1 MVAATQQQQ
10 QQQSQLQVSP
20 EEEALKRNT
29 DCVYFLASPLTCKKG
44 SECEYR
50 HSEYARVNPR
60 DCYFW
65 LHGNCLNPKCGFRH
79 PPLDGLLGT
88 QTAPSTG
95 STFPSAH
102 STAASATAA
111 TPVTHTSHNPG
122 KQTVPCIFYQKGLC
136 LKGDRCAFMHGTTP
150 TTNKV
155 SQQPVAAPVAE
166 PPSSKKAFSA
176 LQKST
181 QEQKVALAN
190 VSKAIAVPPE
200 GKKPTPK
207 TEIALPRTTVG
218 IERDV
223 PLPLIGD
230 VEFPRYKAKNVP
242 SLINGNSSSR
252 SSRLHQAHASDD
264 QVFQHGKDTEEF
276 LRESSPGFDVL
287 VDDELRD
294 SNYYRDEDQ
303 YGRTRGHEGRNLNS
317 VNEYEMSHSID
328 YNSMADIDR
337 ETFHDAW
344 GYDIDRT
351 QGQYAWDQHRGLSDR
366 VLVGSSHL
374 ERSYSKA
381 ESPDQID
388 ESDLRYRLSK
398 HRRVNGLRSVV
409 NLDYSPDNKVEER
422 SHRNS
427 SQRDSLHS
435 TTHESSLGS
444 RLRGR
449 IKLPSR
455 SPVGSNGLHSER
467 EMDRGRNRG
476 PVSPGKLHQGRLR
489 DRIKG
494 RLEEDYNNVGR
505 NLRGPRM
512 RRELMD
518 DNNADFSGPK
528 SLAELKTGKNEESK
542 EQQFLGKRKSF
553 ENNQQFDGELS
564 FKGPLPLSEILK
576 RKRKAEGTASSGT
589 MPSITE
595 DDNNQKESKENIV
608 GSSSNTAVSG
618 TKQVVSTVF
627 KEVANN
633 KDELKCSKADAF
645 GVTEGKNE
653 TNQDEPPQLNKGS
666 ELEPQE
672 GMIGDEA
679 MEDHEL
685 EADGQ
690 RDGEYEYEQ
699 VDEGEYNYEEG
710 ENAEAEDE
718 YLDDEDGDDFAK
730 KIGVMFS

>member
-1 MVAATQQQQ
+1 
-10 QQQSQLQVSP
+10 
-20 EEEALKRNT
+20 
-29 DCVYFLASPLTCKKG
+29 
-44 SECEYR
+44 
-50 HSEYARVNPR
+50 
-60 DCYFW
+60 
-65 LHGNCLNPKCGFRH
+65 
-79 PPLDGLLGT
+79 
-88 QTAPSTG
+88 
-95 STFPSAH
+95 
-102 STAASATAA
+102 
-111 TPVTHTSHNPG
+111 
-122 KQTVPCIFYQKGLC
+122 
-136 LKGDRCAFMHGTTP
+136 MHGTTP

-287 VDDELRD
+287 VDDELRG
-294 SNYYRDEDQ
+294 SNYYHNEEQ

-317 VNEYEMSHSID
+317 VNEYEMGHSMD

-337 ETFHDAW
+337 
-344 GYDIDRT
+344 I
-351 QGQYAWDQHRGLSDR
+351 QGQYAWEQGTGSSDT
-366 VLVGSSHL
+366 VLVASSHL
-374 ERSYSKA
+374 ERSFSKTQ
-381 ESPDQID
+381 SPGQIN

-489 DRIKG
+489 EIG
-494 RLEEDYNNVGR
+494 RAHV
-505 NLRGPRM
+505 
-512 RRELMD
+512 
-518 DNNADFSGPK
+518 
-528 SLAELKTGKNEESK
+528 
-542 EQQFLGKRKSF
+542 
-553 ENNQQFDGELS
+553 
-564 FKGPLPLSEILK
+564 
-576 RKRKAEGTASSGT
+576 
-589 MPSITE
+589 
-595 DDNNQKESKENIV
+595 
-608 GSSSNTAVSG
+608 
-618 TKQVVSTVF
+618 
-627 KEVANN
+627 
-633 KDELKCSKADAF
+633 
-645 GVTEGKNE
+645 
-653 TNQDEPPQLNKGS
+653 
-666 ELEPQE
+666 
-672 GMIGDEA
+672 
-679 MEDHEL
+679 
-685 EADGQ
+685 
-690 RDGEYEYEQ
+690 
-699 VDEGEYNYEEG
+699 
-710 ENAEAEDE
+710 
-718 YLDDEDGDDFAK
+718 
-730 KIGVMFS
+730 